1 MIARRFSFIGRK
13 WHWHIGTQVIFICNQ
28 YSASASLQMIFWKK
42 FPQTMVNIKYGCD
55 GSYLLKSATI
65 IAQKMKFS
73 STDFFSKCDKLRGF
87 MGIWSHLLKKSETE
101 NFIFCAVI
109 IKNTV
114 WNFFELTINTLSS
127 WSVSL
132 NFEFF

>member
-1 MIARRFSFIGRK
+1 
-13 WHWHIGTQVIFICNQ
+13 
-28 YSASASLQMIFWKK
+28 
-42 FPQTMVNIKYGCD
+42 MVNIKYGCD

-73 STDFFSKCDKLRGF
+73 SSDFFSKCDKLRGF